1 MNDLPS
7 TTPPEQQTDISV
19 LFARD
24 PLQHTEEDIDRIIAK
39 MREARH
45 TFNTATKKPAAASGP
60 KLTEKEKDATK
71 LSLKLDLGG
80 L

>member
-1 MNDLPS
+1 MTDLPS
-7 TTPPEQQTDISV
+7 TTPPEQVTDISI

-24 PLQHTEEDIDRIIAK
+24 PLKHTEQDIDRIIAK

-45 TFNTATKKPAAASGP
+45 TFNTAARKPAASGP
-60 KLTEKEKDATK
+60 KLTAKETDAAK

>member
-1 MNDLPS
+1 MIPSDLPDLAA
-7 TTPPEQQTDISV
+7 PAEQTDISI

-24 PLQHTEEDIDRIIAK
+24 PLKHTEQDIDRIIAK

-45 TFNTATKKPAAASGP
+45 TFNSAPTRGAAAP
-60 KLTEKEKDATK
+60 KAAAKPSPLAGMK
-71 LSLKLDLGG
+71 LDLDLGG